1 MEAGASLRSLWG
13 KSQGYGSPT
22 EKSREGCLEIET
34 EMVLTEDAMKDE
46 GPLAEGVLW
55 RTTRGLGAPELPHPA
70 RACGRSGRR
79 ASAQRPELCPLVKRP
94 QAQPLIGCGARRK

>member
-1 MEAGASLRSLWG
+1 M
-13 KSQGYGSPT
+13 
-22 EKSREGCLEIET
+22 EIET